1 MARKDPFSFWDLWV
15 EPRLAFQRV
24 DQGPARFESL
34 LLLPARKT
42 HPMLHHKYNFLC
54 IPYFPKNYTHPDV
67 NTFFFGVLWNFVVWS
82 CHLLN
87 R

>member
-34 LLLPARKT
+34 LLLSARKT
-42 HPMLHHKYNFLC
+42 HPVLHHRKGQLVEAISNLPWRSRGLF
-54 IPYFPKNYTHPDV
+54 TPDQGAC
-67 NTFFFGVLWNFVVWS
+67 NGF
-82 CHLLN
+82 
-87 R
+87 